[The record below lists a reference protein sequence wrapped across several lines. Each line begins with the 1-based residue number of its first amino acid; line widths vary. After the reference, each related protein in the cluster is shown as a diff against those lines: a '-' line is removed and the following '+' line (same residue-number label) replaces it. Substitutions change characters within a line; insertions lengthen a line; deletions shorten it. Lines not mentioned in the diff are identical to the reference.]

1 MANLGGKL
9 KYVPRPEYN
18 QCIQLMKLLMMPF
31 VCFWAFGFP
40 DGRGFVEIISGFV
53 VPTFFVLSGY
63 CILIPNQ
70 EMRLKKLK
78 RAIARSAIFFAQ
90 LFVVYLGLNIVYFIL
105 AGGFNAGAL
114 LSRRLWFNFLVLNL
128 WPLPVGDNIWFIQAL
143 LYAYIILFLSD
154 KLKILK
160 IYKVFLIALFLL
172 MLLTGELAGVIHFH
186 ILGYTF
192 IPGGAITRALP
203 YLLLGMFLREIK
215 EKLERVPFWVWL
227 IFFALGGGAAYG
239 EAFLLSYLGKLVSL
253 GHFFG
258 YGLMAVAICGLC
270 VTWEDMFMTP
280 FSFHGGEIA
289 KVVYA
294 VHNPV
299 YYIFMI
305 FVALR
310 VPQNMNI
317 AVSFGAIFT
326 LVVSLILG
334 VLVIIGKIIA
344 ANLTIDKDEEE
355 L

>member
-9 KYVPRPEYN
+9 KSVPRPEYN
-18 QCIQLMKLLMMPF
+18 QCTQLMKLLMMPF

-40 DGRGFVEIISGFV
+40 DGRGIVETISGFV
-53 VPTFFVLSGY
+53 VPAFFVLSGY
-63 CILIPNQ
+63 CILFPGQ
-70 EMRLKKLK
+70 EMRQKKLK

-90 LFVVYLGLNIVYFIL
+90 LFIVYIGLNVIYFIL
-105 AGGFNAGAL
+105 LGGFNAGAL
-114 LSRRLWFNFLVLNL
+114 LSKRLWFNFFVLNL
-128 WPLPVGDNIWFIQAL
+128 WPLPIGDNIWFIQAL
-143 LYAYIILFLSD
+143 LYAYIILLIVD
-154 KLKILK
+154 KLKLLK
-160 IYKVFLIALFLL
+160 FYKVFLIVLFLL
-172 MLLTGELAGVIHFH
+172 MLFTGELAGVIHFN

-215 EKLERVPFWVWL
+215 VKLVTVPLWVWL
-227 IFFALGGGAAYG
+227 ILLALGGGAAYG
-239 EAFLLSYLGKLVSL
+239 EAYLLSYTGKLVSL

-258 YGLMAVAICGLC
+258 YGLMAVAVCGLC
-270 VTWEDMFMTP
+270 IAWDNMIMTP

-299 YYIFMI
+299 YFIFMI

-310 VPQNMNI
+310 MPQNMNI